1 MSINTDTFITDS
13 LNTVDT
19 VINHFVHASFTNLVQ
34 NNHGVITLCM
44 TLYIVWLGY
53 RFMMHSL
60 PMDLNTVN
68 RLVLLIIVY
77 ALVTQWN
84 LFYTFIYNIFT
95 NEPGEIM
102 KSMSTQDGTAGS
114 GVYKG
119 LNAVYSQGMKAAWML
134 FGKGG
139 NFTFDSIRMYFFGF
153 LVVMA
158 TCAGCLIA
166 LAYIIYAKM
175 AVAIMIFLAPIFLL
189 FLLWESTRELFNKW
203 LQTTLNY
210 ALIPVI
216 VCGILMMILSV
227 INETLPGLSMIS
239 QNNFLGII
247 PFIGLMLISALL
259 FTQVPNIAS
268 ALGGGIALT
277 GISAAVPMAQ
287 QTLKMSGVTSS
298 AKFTGKKAKSFF
310 KRTI

>member
-1 MSINTDTFITDS
+1 MSINTDTFITDAIT
-13 LNTVDT
+13 TVDT
-19 VINHFVHASFTNLVQ
+19 VINHFVHASFMNLVQ

-68 RLVLLIIVY
+68 RLILLIMVY

-102 KSMSTQDGTAGS
+102 KSMSTQDGASGA
-114 GVYKG
+114 GVYNG

-153 LVVMA
+153 LVVIA
-158 TCAGCLIA
+158 TCAGCLVA

-175 AVAIMIFLAPIFLL
+175 AVALMIFLAPIFLL

-247 PFIGLMLISALL
+247 PFVGLMLISALL
-259 FTQVPNIAS
+259 FTQVPTIAS

-277 GISAAVPMAQ
+277 GVSAAIPLARNA
-287 QTLKMSGVTSS
+287 LKMSSIPTTT
-298 AKFTGKKAKSFF
+298 KFAGKAAKSILR
-310 KRTI
+310 K